1 MLLPS
6 VMSLHQ
12 KRQQRRHLRY
22 PLQKVLVHS
31 QRWFAFVCLLCCCAY
46 VVVYVLLLLVFFI
59 GMPMGQA
66 VVQDSIYIYN
76 KQTTMQLTAGDVCSS
91 SNSLLLP
98 ILFLCRLFPDC
109 NRVVMAVSLWR
120 ILCATLVPFLAMK
133 SDDLIRPRR
142 LLDQT
147 WIRQKDTRV
156 ECLGRG
162 QKHSPLQV
170 S

>member
-76 KQTTMQLTAGDVCSS
+76 KQTTMQLTAGDGRDGGQPVEDLVCYFG
-91 SNSLLLP
+91 P
-98 ILFLCRLFPDC
+98 I
-109 NRVVMAVSLWR
+109 
-120 ILCATLVPFLAMK
+120 
-133 SDDLIRPRR
+133 PRNEVR
-142 LLDQT
+142 
-147 WIRQKDTRV
+147 
-156 ECLGRG
+156 
-162 QKHSPLQV
+162 
-170 S
+170 